1 MRLQMASPSP
11 CVCTHAGCTVEY
23 DPQSKLLV
31 CPCHGAEYDPT
42 HDAQVVAGPAP
53 SPLTKLLITIDSKGN
68 IYLA

>member
-1 MRLQMASPSP
+1 MPAAPW
-11 CVCTHAGCTVEY
+11 EY

-42 HDAQVVAGPAP
+42 QDAQVVAGPAP
-53 SPLTKLLITIDSKGN
+53 SPLTKLPITVDAKGN